1 MRKTYMMLLALV
13 LTMLGV
19 SDAMAQKIY
28 RAELDKSMFKAWTSD
43 QPGATEVE
51 NPEAIDVS
59 DENPNGTPFS
69 CDNNLYKEI
78 GSWSGIFGNTAAY
91 YLWYADITGTKKMY
105 FKGTPG
111 FKFYVQ
117 FNRQAPEEG
126 GDAHGGA
133 MVQQELTIG
142 DDGTATYDIPES
154 MTYVHLNCIKT
165 KGITG
170 TGVLKGMEIEG
181 TVKPVTGILS
191 MINNGDAEG
200 DDLSS
205 FPVSLDGPNNGG
217 TANDKPEVVDGG
229 VSGKCFK
236 VTSVENPTES
246 WHTQFYI
253 KADDTMAR
261 GSKWKLKMSIK
272 ASENARITT
281 SAQAEPRTWKGGMGI
296 DEFGVSTEWQSYE
309 WSGEIGVD
317 DFKSIAFDLSNG
329 DDEVPNTNG
338 DGTVKVNHGISF
350 YFDNIEFGYDLGGSN
365 PLSAINVTA
374 AADVVRID
382 LGGTTNMKELVKAAP
397 TKTLIFDNSV
407 ASVTIGGEPV
417 EIVSVEGFDDGNLYI
432 FIEDDYYGDDEMK
445 VAFKNPEDAAH
456 HLLFAT
462 GKWEGEAVP
471 EISGLVATYVQAL
484 GDAGY
489 ESYLYGIPALV
500 EISPEAGSFNLP
512 ADFKEFVV
520 TFNQKIKVASVVA
533 KLGNEPLTA
542 SGDEELTKV
551 IKLTRT
557 STDALEGAKNLVI
570 SAAEGNAGS
579 DFALKEKDAI
589 VVKYSFGPVSAD
601 AQPEVIYAANFSND
615 GDNAQGAGWKTNK
628 DGGDE
633 LQDINTGAGC
643 RLMHNQTAF
652 ASDILYVAQ
661 RESNPR
667 CPNGVALYGIVE
679 GYELA
684 LQPKEYHLT
693 LDASKWDRDN
703 ERTLLVQVLPLAA
716 VDAEHGTVL
725 DENAILAKESKAI
738 TPTLASK
745 EAIHFDVP
753 FTVTEAGNYVIRMV
767 PGDANGNPNGYADGC
782 AVGNVKV
789 EFIPDVMGVVE
800 TKTLNDALAS
810 ATEAYNALANEE
822 NAGRYD
828 GEDMT
833 ALKRLIDEVNA
844 NKANYTAPS
853 VYNAKAEELNAA
865 VKVANDHKSACD
877 SYDENIKKAV
887 DIVADNAEKKYSKT
901 ETYLKLKATIEKYH
915 ASKTTVNEAEE
926 GEDPV
931 WKTTY
936 AFDVLKDNAELEA
949 ANKDL
954 TNAVNVGTSLF
965 TEVALDADIQQGNC
979 GIAVLVE
986 RNRLGA
992 RTLMSL
998 GVEESDPL
1006 IAAVKNSVV
1015 DDDDLAEDIKA
1026 RIKTELY
1033 SKLKETETDVFGPQV
1048 DEAGDPVTDD
1058 NGEFVNKSYD
1068 MTVFIKNPNIYE
1080 VDGTKG
1086 LSEENVPGWTY
1097 PAQYGKPGDFKK
1109 WDPQRNVEG
1118 LPEDCAFTTWF
1129 GTCRME
1135 QTVTDLPAGIYVV
1148 SLCGSDWSNQAGQD
1162 DESKRHDVNS
1172 FVYCKTSDTAPVNEG
1187 EEEDRE
1193 INFAATRTIVYGG
1206 QWNMDHPINLGYA
1219 EVADEETGFIST
1231 EDGEFFGIPVTD
1243 GKLTLGI
1250 HFAADGQFF
1259 FQHARLTLVAPA
1271 DKFDYATAYNTVV
1284 TSIDEAAAPKVRAL
1298 QVYDLNGRRM
1308 IKANKGLQIVKKQ
1321 MSDGSVRVE
1330 KVIVK

>member
-1033 SKLKETETDVFGPQV
+1033 SKLKETENDVFGPQV

>member
-59 DENPNGTPFS
+59 DEKPNGTPFS

-253 KADDTMAR
+253 KADDTMAK

-417 EIVSVEGFDDGNLYI
+417 DIVSVEGFDDGNLYI

-462 GKWEGEAVP
+462 GKWEGARLLAM
-471 EISGLVATYVQAL
+471 LV
-484 GDAGY
+484 
-489 ESYLYGIPALV
+489 
-500 EISPEAGSFNLP
+500 
-512 ADFKEFVV
+512 
-520 TFNQKIKVASVVA
+520 
-533 KLGNEPLTA
+533 
-542 SGDEELTKV
+542 
-551 IKLTRT
+551 
-557 STDALEGAKNLVI
+557 
-570 SAAEGNAGS
+570 
-579 DFALKEKDAI
+579 
-589 VVKYSFGPVSAD
+589 
-601 AQPEVIYAANFSND
+601 
-615 GDNAQGAGWKTNK
+615 
-628 DGGDE
+628 
-633 LQDINTGAGC
+633 
-643 RLMHNQTAF
+643 
-652 ASDILYVAQ
+652 
-661 RESNPR
+661 
-667 CPNGVALYGIVE
+667 
-679 GYELA
+679 
-684 LQPKEYHLT
+684 
-693 LDASKWDRDN
+693 
-703 ERTLLVQVLPLAA
+703 
-716 VDAEHGTVL
+716 
-725 DENAILAKESKAI
+725 
-738 TPTLASK
+738 
-745 EAIHFDVP
+745 
-753 FTVTEAGNYVIRMV
+753 
-767 PGDANGNPNGYADGC
+767 
-782 AVGNVKV
+782 
-789 EFIPDVMGVVE
+789 
-800 TKTLNDALAS
+800 
-810 ATEAYNALANEE
+810 
-822 NAGRYD
+822 
-828 GEDMT
+828 
-833 ALKRLIDEVNA
+833 
-844 NKANYTAPS
+844 
-853 VYNAKAEELNAA
+853 
-865 VKVANDHKSACD
+865 
-877 SYDENIKKAV
+877 
-887 DIVADNAEKKYSKT
+887 
-901 ETYLKLKATIEKYH
+901 
-915 ASKTTVNEAEE
+915 
-926 GEDPV
+926 
-931 WKTTY
+931 
-936 AFDVLKDNAELEA
+936 
-949 ANKDL
+949 
-954 TNAVNVGTSLF
+954 TSLICMVYLLWLRF
-965 TEVALDADIQQGNC
+965 LQR
-979 GIAVLVE
+979 LVHSIC
-986 RNRLGA
+986 LL
-992 RTLMSL
+992 TSKSL
-998 GVEESDPL
+998 L
-1006 IAAVKNSVV
+1006 
-1015 DDDDLAEDIKA
+1015 
-1026 RIKTELY
+1026 
-1033 SKLKETETDVFGPQV
+1033 
-1048 DEAGDPVTDD
+1048 
-1058 NGEFVNKSYD
+1058 
-1068 MTVFIKNPNIYE
+1068 
-1080 VDGTKG
+1080 
-1086 LSEENVPGWTY
+1086 
-1097 PAQYGKPGDFKK
+1097 
-1109 WDPQRNVEG
+1109 
-1118 LPEDCAFTTWF
+1118 
-1129 GTCRME
+1129 
-1135 QTVTDLPAGIYVV
+1135 
-1148 SLCGSDWSNQAGQD
+1148 
-1162 DESKRHDVNS
+1162 
-1172 FVYCKTSDTAPVNEG
+1172 
-1187 EEEDRE
+1187 
-1193 INFAATRTIVYGG
+1193 
-1206 QWNMDHPINLGYA
+1206 
-1219 EVADEETGFIST
+1219 
-1231 EDGEFFGIPVTD
+1231 
-1243 GKLTLGI
+1243 
-1250 HFAADGQFF
+1250 
-1259 FQHARLTLVAPA
+1259 
-1271 DKFDYATAYNTVV
+1271 
-1284 TSIDEAAAPKVRAL
+1284 
-1298 QVYDLNGRRM
+1298 
-1308 IKANKGLQIVKKQ
+1308 
-1321 MSDGSVRVE
+1321 
-1330 KVIVK
+1330 